1 MNAITLRAATGGDF
15 EFIFELHKATLGP
28 YVDQVWG
35 WDDDD
40 QRAYLDRTI
49 DIATTQVIVVDGV
62 DAGRLNLADQD
73 GDVYVGLIE
82 VAADFQ
88 RQGIGT
94 RILRDVLDEAFKAGR
109 GVRLSV
115 LKVNTGARRL
125 YQQLGFVDH
134 PADVGV
140 ETDVRVH
147 MRAHLPAQSAT
158 PDSGAHSAAV
168 SVWQLRAATPSD
180 RAFVVEMARHAC
192 VIEDWPLPDPDD
204 DEVLEML
211 PAPGG
216 VAIIAEDRQG
226 SPVGAVWVYHS
237 SPPLRTDAAGAPMP
251 ELCIAVA
258 PGQRG
263 AGLGGVLLDAVFAE
277 LAQKCDTMCTNV
289 HVRNPARRLYER
301 KGFCEDGQGHGPLGV
316 AMIKDLRSV
325 GE

>member
-1 MNAITLRAATGGDF
+1 MTTITLRAATVGDL

-49 DIATTQVIVVDGV
+49 DLATTQIIVVDGV

-73 GDVYVGLIE
+73 GDVHVGLIE
-82 VAADFQ
+82 MATDLQ

-94 RILRDVLDEAFKAGR
+94 HILRGVLDDAFNAGR
-109 GVRLSV
+109 SVRLSV
-115 LKVNTGARRL
+115 LKVNTDAYRL
-125 YQQLGFVDH
+125 YQRLGFVEH
-134 PADVGV
+134 PVEGA
-140 ETDVRVH
+140 ETDIRAH
-147 MRAHLPAQSAT
+147 MRAHPPAQTAT
-158 PDSGAHSAAV
+158 PVRGAHPATKPA
-168 SVWQLRAATPSD
+168 WQLRAATPRD
-180 RAFVVEMARHAC
+180 RGFVVEMARHAC

-204 DEVLEML
+204 DEVREML
-211 PAPGG
+211 PASGA

-226 SPVGAVWVYHS
+226 APVGAVWVYHS
-237 SPPLRTDAAGAPMP
+237 SPPLRIDAAGTPMP

-263 AGLGGVLLDAVFAE
+263 AGLGAALLDALFAE
-277 LAQKCDTMCTNV
+277 LAQTFATMCTNV

-301 KGFCEDGQGHGPLGV
+301 KGFREVGQGHGPLGI
-316 AMIKDLRSV
+316 AMVKDLRGT

>member
-1 MNAITLRAATGGDF
+1 MSTITLRAATVRDL

-28 YVDQVWG
+28 YVNKVWG

-49 DIATTQVIVVDGV
+49 EIATTQIIVVDGV

-82 VAADFQ
+82 VATDFQ

-94 RILRDVLDEAFKAGR
+94 RILRDVLDEAFIAGR
-109 GVRLSV
+109 TVRLSV
-115 LKVNTGARRL
+115 LKVNTDAYRL
-125 YQQLGFVDH
+125 YQRLGFAEH
-134 PADVGV
+134 PAEGA
-140 ETDVRVH
+140 ETDIRVH
-147 MRAHLPAQSAT
+147 MRAHPPAQTA
-158 PDSGAHSAAV
+158 PPVRGAHSATKPA
-168 SVWQLRAATPSD
+168 WQLRAATPHD
-180 RAFVVEMARHAC
+180 RGFVVEMARHAC
-192 VIEDWPLPDPDD
+192 VIEDRPLPDPDD
-204 DEVLEML
+204 DEVREML
-211 PAPGG
+211 PAAGA

-226 SPVGAVWVYHS
+226 APVGAVWVYHS
-237 SPPLRTDAAGAPMP
+237 STPLRIDAAGAPLP

-263 AGLGGVLLDAVFAE
+263 AGLGGVLLEALFAA
-277 LAQKCDTMCTNV
+277 LAQTFATMCTNV

-301 KGFCEDGQGHGPLGV
+301 KGFREVGQGHGPLGI
-316 AMIKDLRSV
+316 AMIKDLRRT